1 MFLPPIHQYCL
12 LSTNGHYDGVGEEI
26 KTSSEV
32 LVLQTSTTRCRLSP
46 ELRRAPVLVLT
57 HFLFPTTFLTF
68 LHLTS
73 PKIQLNSLSSSVS
86 SQGCASDA
94 ITLLRILRSEVLA
107 GDDLQSDTNFSPQQ
121 NLVGYTNGLHPTYVI
136 SGQVHTQS
144 CGGNRRLWYTD
155 RQTCIQAGQSSN
167 TDSKTEDQTSRCQHI
182 NTSCDNYI
190 TRPSRIITRENS
202 ATRPSPYLHAYKTRS
217 LTKHIYVHKRYLCT
231 QSLADVH
238 DNRHIHTKP
247 LPSSLVMGRNQNH
260 TGNFNLAEDTI
271 TDHHNNSFSVHTFR
285 LLIKPSNQNEAFM

>member
-32 LVLQTSTTRCRLSP
+32 LLLQTSTTRCRLSP

-121 NLVGYTNGLHPTYVI
+121 NLVGYTNGLHPTCHKW
-136 SGQVHTQS
+136 SGPYPK
-144 CGGNRRLWYTD
+144 LWWKSTPLIH
-155 RQTCIQAGQSSN
+155 RQT
-167 TDSKTEDQTSRCQHI
+167 D
-182 NTSCDNYI
+182 
-190 TRPSRIITRENS
+190 
-202 ATRPSPYLHAYKTRS
+202 
-217 LTKHIYVHKRYLCT
+217 
-231 QSLADVH
+231 
-238 DNRHIHTKP
+238 
-247 LPSSLVMGRNQNH
+247 MH
-260 TGNFNLAEDTI
+260 TGRAKQQY
-271 TDHHNNSFSVHTFR
+271 R
-285 LLIKPSNQNEAFM
+285 Q